1 VVEKRNLVP
10 SLPYKVLQKW
20 LRKEG
25 DSLLEKSEKG
35 DTRSDHEE
43 RQGTRRGEKK
53 APEGG

>member
-1 VVEKRNLVP
+1 VEKRNLVP